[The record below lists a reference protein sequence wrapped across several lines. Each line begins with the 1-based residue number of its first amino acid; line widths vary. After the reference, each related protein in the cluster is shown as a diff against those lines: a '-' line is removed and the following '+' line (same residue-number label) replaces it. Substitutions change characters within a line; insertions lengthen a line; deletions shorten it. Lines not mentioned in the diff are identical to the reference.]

1 MPPKKKRVKKSKRTT
16 TNKNVNVNK
25 QTVIVQQQAPKRKYT
40 RRKKTTEQPKS
51 MFSTPETATSQI
63 FNLLR
68 FIPQHQPPNYQSIQN
83 MPKPIPMLENK
94 PTENPFL
101 LGNVLERPEDIE
113 GSVHDID
120 ELPQHDK
127 YATLDPDDG
136 SGGGAELKTPQPKK
150 RNEPSSASPAVT
162 RARRNEKTSSL
173 SIEQINKELA
183 SARRAVIKFQTAND
197 EFQTD
202 EKKIKTYRQNQN
214 NIKRLEKELSKRD

>member
-1 MPPKKKRVKKSKRTT
+1 
-16 TNKNVNVNK
+16 
-25 QTVIVQQQAPKRKYT
+25 
-40 RRKKTTEQPKS
+40 
-51 MFSTPETATSQI
+51 
-63 FNLLR
+63 
-68 FIPQHQPPNYQSIQN
+68 
-83 MPKPIPMLENK
+83 MPKPLPDMLENR

-113 GSVHDID
+113 GSVHDMD
-120 ELPQHDK
+120 EKFYEVPEHDK

-136 SGGGAELKTPQPKK
+136 NGGGAELKTPQPKK

-183 SARRAVIKFQTAND
+183 SARRAVIKFETAND

-202 EKKIKTYRQNQN
+202 EKKIKTYKQNQN